1 MKAKIVIW
9 TLYWDKKIKKGKVV
23 TNDAKVAPA
32 PRRTNIEGK
41 AQHIKVDDEANSE
54 RKLADW
60 SFILILDI

>member
-9 TLYWDKKIKKGKVV
+9 TLYWDKTIKKGKVV
-23 TNDAKVAPA
+23 TKDAKVAPA

-41 AQHIKVDDEANSE
+41 AQHINVDDDANNE

-60 SFILILDI
+60 SFKFILNI

>member
-9 TLYWDKKIKKGKVV
+9 TLYWDKTIKKGKVV

-41 AQHIKVDDEANSE
+41 AQQIKVDDEANSE

>member
-9 TLYWDKKIKKGKVV
+9 TLYWDKTIKKGKVV